1 MDKIVADLVLS
12 SSGHFR
18 KVLNKTGGSGRHI
31 DFALPISVGVRTNE
45 STALAFDY
53 IYWQVPGCNFVGRG
67 ILFYFVFI
75 VLHSSPYSTY

>member
-1 MDKIVADLVLS
+1 MVKIVADFVLS

-18 KVLNKTGGSGRHI
+18 KVLNKRGGSGRHI
-31 DFALPISVGVRTNE
+31 DFALPISVGIRTNE

-67 ILFYFVFI
+67 ILFYFVFYC
-75 VLHSSPYSTY
+75 VTCSTY